1 MVIYFVKALK
11 RLGLLKTINFQVKKK
26 HNKTVINIPLING
39 IGLTNLILKNE
50 WLDELIKVFVTG
62 TSGTFV
68 DVGVNIGQTLIR
80 LKTVLPNQNYIGFEP
95 NSTCVSYTQQLI
107 ALNKFRDCIIQNCAL
122 STKVENLI
130 LEKTSS
136 TDPRASVVASLRPS
150 FFEVKEPV
158 LSLDYQ
164 SLYIDIPIS
173 LVKID
178 VEGAELE
185 VLIGMKEALI
195 KYQPLITCEVL
206 DSYSKDV
213 LEFTQER
220 ANQVSEFLSSIDY
233 CIIQLQTRDNNIIAF
248 KELKQITVKQWTIE
262 SYDYNDYMFCPMANR
277 SFVVDKLN
285 EICQNS
291 N

>member
-26 HNKTVINIPLING
+26 YNKTVINIPLING

-107 ALNKFRDCIIQNCAL
+107 ALNEFRDCIIQNCAL

-136 TDPRASVVASLRPS
+136 TDPRGSVVASLRPS

-173 LVKID
+173 FVKID

-195 KYQPLITCEVL
+195 KHQPLITCEVL

-233 CIIQLQTRDNNIIAF
+233 CIIQLQTKDGNIIDF
-248 KELKQITVKQWTIE
+248 KEIDKIIVKQWTIE
-262 SYDYNDYMFCPMANR
+262 SYDFNDYMFCPMANR
-277 SFVVDKLN
+277 SLVVDRLN
-285 EICQNS
+285 EIR
-291 N
+291 

>member
-1 MVIYFVKALK
+1 MIIYFVKALK
-11 RLGLLKTINFQVKKK
+11 KLGLLSKINFQVKKK
-26 HNKTVINIPLING
+26 YNKTVINIHLING

-80 LKTVLPNQNYIGFEP
+80 LKTVLPNYNYIGFEP

-150 FFEVKEPV
+150 FFEVKESV
-158 LSLDYQ
+158 LSLVYQ

-173 LVKID
+173 FVKID

-195 KYQPLITCEVL
+195 RFQPLITCEIL
-206 DSYSKDV
+206 DSYSEEV

-220 ANQVSEFLSSIDY
+220 ASQVSEFLSSIDY

-262 SYDYNDYMFCPMANR
+262 SYNFNDYLFCPLTNR

-285 EICQNS
+285 EICQS
-291 N
+291 SK